1 MRRFGSCR
9 EQQRHLQQGALSR
22 FSVFRQTKMSLKAS
36 IKQNRIIKTFQQTSV
51 LQGLGFLVLW
61 HVCMH
66 LSVSVHTHSHVQHRE
81 VRRSLSLYTGCP
93 GHPLHRY
100 WFCHLS
106 LVILD
111 SFLRTRQT
119 PWTSLKCVEDPWGDC
134 HHVLALFSPLLFL
147 GKQRAGPGSEDP
159 VQHDNSSFCSAL
171 GQLPNIVRSP
181 ELFTKTVHEADA
193 HCMLCRLLWCWWEL
207 LVPSLLLGAV
217 PLACFF

>member
-36 IKQNRIIKTFQQTSV
+36 TKQNRIIKTFQQTSV
-51 LQGLGFLVLW
+51 LQGLGFLALW

-159 VQHDNSSFCSAL
+159 VQHDLTTLPFAQPSVNFLTLSRVQNCS
-171 GQLPNIVRSP
+171 PKP
-181 ELFTKTVHEADA
+181 CTKQMPTACYAD
-193 HCMLCRLLWCWWEL
+193 
-207 LVPSLLLGAV
+207 
-217 PLACFF
+217 CFDAGGNC

>member
-1 MRRFGSCR
+1 
-9 EQQRHLQQGALSR
+9 
-22 FSVFRQTKMSLKAS
+22 MSLKAS

-51 LQGLGFLVLW
+51 LQGLGFLALW

-66 LSVSVHTHSHVQHRE
+66 LCVSVCAHTLTCPTQE

-93 GHPLHRY
+93 GHPLHWY

-134 HHVLALFSPLLFL
+134 HHILVLFSPLLFL

-159 VQHDNSSFCSAL
+159 VQHDLTTLPFAQPS

-181 ELFTKTVHEADA
+181 ELFTKTMHEAGA
-193 HCMLCRLLWCWWEL
+193 YCMLYRLLWCWWEL
-207 LVPSLLLGAV
+207 LVPSLPLGAV